1 MTKLMGTPPIIVG
14 LCTKDRDQLTLQS
27 LEPPQIAKFVRNVEI
42 QIWAG
47 SGLFGSLLADM

>member
-1 MTKLMGTPPIIVG
+1 MGTPPIIVG

-47 SGLFGSLLADM
+47 SGLFGSLLADMWL